1 MGRKKNCKSRD
12 YMNFNIHDSKL
23 AIHRTKLDDLAEMT
37 DKNNPIYADCDE
49 ENDMKER
56 EMDDLCDISDIGNSI
71 YDIPNFDKEE

>member
-1 MGRKKNCKSRD
+1 MGRKKNCKSRN

-23 AIHRTKLDDLAEMT
+23 AIPRTKLDDLT
-37 DKNNPIYADCDE
+37 DKNNPIYEDCDE